1 MQRINRRVRF
11 GVLGSLAA
19 VAVSITALA
28 ASAAPAT
35 VVVTQ
40 NSASWSTMDTR
51 PGGTVEF
58 TEAYGA
64 PAGLGDGSLELTTD
78 ATTAAKADYWT
89 RDSLGTPLAD
99 VNELSYW
106 TFQAATPQP
115 PIAAVSYQLQIDANG
130 AADGGFTTLVFE
142 PYQSGIAGAVVLP
155 AIWQQWDVD
164 AGQFWSS
171 RAVASD
177 TCLLAPG
184 AGGPPFYSLATLKT
198 ICPDAVVLG
207 NGVNIGTFNPGY
219 TVATDGVQ
227 FNDTIYNFELG
238 RTPATKEDCKDE
250 GWMTFNDPAFK
261 NQGECVSWV
270 NQRDAA

>member
-28 ASAAPAT
+28 ATAATTT

-40 NSASWSTMDTR
+40 NSTSWSTMDTR
-51 PGGTVEF
+51 PGGTVDF

-89 RDSLGTPLAD
+89 RDSAGTRLAD
-99 VNELSYW
+99 VNDLSYW

-115 PIAAVSYQLQIDANG
+115 PHAAVSYQLQLDGNGDAP
-130 AADGGFTTLVFE
+130 GGFTTLVFE
-142 PYQSGIAGAVVLP
+142 PYQSGIPGAVVVP
-155 AIWQQWDVD
+155 AVWQQWDVD
-164 AGQFWSS
+164 AGRFWSTRTVTECGLVS
-171 RAVASD
+171 G
-177 TCLLAPG
+177 P
-184 AGGPPFYSLATLKT
+184 GGPAIYSLAGMQAL
-198 ICPDAVVLG
+198 CPDAVVLG

-238 RTPATKEDCKDE
+238 LTPATKEDCKND
-250 GWMTFNDPAFK
+250 GWMTFNDPAFA
-261 NQGECVSWV
+261 NQGDCVSWV
-270 NQRDAA
+270 NQRDNA

>member
-19 VAVSITALA
+19 LAVAVTAVA
-28 ASAAPAT
+28 GSAATTT

-40 NSASWSTMDTR
+40 NSSSWSTMDTR
-51 PGGTVEF
+51 PGGAVDF
-58 TEAYGA
+58 TEAYDA
-64 PAGLGDGSLELTTD
+64 PAGLGSGSLELTTD
-78 ATTAAKADYWT
+78 ATTDAKADYWT
-89 RDSLGTPLAD
+89 RDSAGTLLAD

-115 PIAAVSYQLQIDANG
+115 PHAAVSYQLQIDANG
-130 AADGGFTTLVFE
+130 AATGGFTTLVFE
-142 PYQSGIAGAVVLP
+142 PYQNGVIVP
-155 AIWQQWDVD
+155 ATWQQWDVD
-164 AGQFWSS
+164 AGNLWSS
-171 RAVASD
+171 RSFTDGTCVLVA
-177 TCLLAPG
+177 G
-184 AGGPPFYSLATLKT
+184 AGGAPFYSLATLKT
-198 ICPDAVVLG
+198 LCPDAVVLG
-207 NGVNIGTFNPGY
+207 IGVNIGTFNPGY

-227 FNDTIYNFELG
+227 FNDVIYNFEVGL
-238 RTPATKEDCKDE
+238 TPATKDDCKNG